1 MSFLGSVARIAG
13 TIAPFVA
20 GPVAGTAIATAV
32 GEVAKQEAKKEFRK
46 KQQARESEFSSMAD
60 FSDFGT
66 GRVGAV
72 QVPAYNPPVA
82 TQNAGGGFF
91 SDVGNFFRSAGGVV
105 REAFGSGIPQLFGVG
120 RPAGIAQQPAITS
133 VTNIGAQESQGSGT
147 IQAGFGSG
155 LGQLVN
161 VGSRLLRSPAG
172 QLGIGTAV
180 GGALSLMSPDGRQ
193 IRITRKTKRLAQ
205 QAYQLAMGDL
215 TAATQI
221 FAQLSGISVNE
232 QQYVLILTKR
242 FRNDGAVITKAALR
256 KTRSTIRKMKNMCDM
271 YDDLRPAARRR
282 TTMKRAR
289 AASTTLIKN

>member
-20 GPVAGTAIATAV
+20 GPVAGTAIATV
-32 GEVAKQEAKKEFRK
+32 SGKVAQQEAEKEFRK
-46 KQQARESEFSSMAD
+46 KQQARETEFSSMAD

-72 QVPAYNPPVA
+72 QVPAYNPPIA

-91 SDVGNFFRSAGGVV
+91 SGVSDFFRGAGSVV

-120 RPAGIAQQPAITS
+120 RPQGMTQQPAITS
-133 VTNIGAQESQGSGT
+133 VTNLGAQESQGSGT
-147 IQAGFGSG
+147 IQAGFGGG

-161 VGSRLLRSPAG
+161 VGSRLLRSPGG
-172 QLGIGTAV
+172 QLGLGTAI

-215 TAATQI
+215 STATQL

-256 KTRSTIRKMKNMCDM
+256 KTRSTIRKMKTMCDM
-271 YDDLRPAARRR
+271 YDDLRPTARRR
-282 TTMKRAR
+282 APMKRAR
-289 AASTTLIKN
+289 TSTTLIKN

>member
-1 MSFLGSVARIAG
+1 MSFLSNLIKDVAPVVA
-13 TIAPFVA
+13 TVAPFVPGGQA
-20 GPVAGTAIATAV
+20 VAAV
-32 GEVAKQEAKKEFRK
+32 ASAEVAADQRAAANYQRALQKDKI
-46 KQQARESEFSSMAD
+46 MAD
-60 FSDFGT
+60 FSDFGSN
-66 GRVGAV
+66 RQGAV
-72 QVPAYNPPVA
+72 VVPPYNPAPT
-82 TQNAGGGFF
+82 TQSAGGGFF
-91 SDVGNFFRSAGGVV
+91 SDVGSFFRSAGGLV
-105 REAFGSGIPQLFGVG
+105 RDAFGSGIPQLFGVG
-120 RPAGIAQQPAITS
+120 RPSGMLQQPAVTS

-147 IQAGFGSG
+147 IQAGFGTA
-155 LGQLVN
+155 LAPLAQF
-161 VGSRLLRSPAG
+161 GSRLLRSPAG

-215 TAATQI
+215 GTATQL

-282 TTMKRAR
+282 TPMKRAR
-289 AASTTLIKN
+289 ATTTLIKN

>member
-1 MSFLGSVARIAG
+1 MSFLSNIAKVVVPPAIG
-13 TIAPFVA
+13 FATGGPAAAFAA
-20 GPVAGTAIATAV
+20 GVSASEA
-32 GEVAKQEAKKEFRK
+32 AKAEKKFKAAQAAKET
-46 KQQARESEFSSMAD
+46 EMSSMAD

-66 GRVGAV
+66 SSRGAV
-72 QVPAYNPPVA
+72 VVPPYNVAPA

-91 SDVGNFFRSAGGVV
+91 SDVGSFFRSAGGVV
-105 REAFGSGIPQLFGVG
+105 RDAFGSGIPQLFGVG
-120 RPAGIAQQPAITS
+120 RPSGMAQQPAITT
-133 VTNIGAQESQGSGT
+133 VTNVGAQESQGSGS
-147 IQAGFGSG
+147 IQAGLGSG

-180 GGALSLMSPDGRQ
+180 GGALSLVDSSGRQ

-215 TAATQI
+215 STATQL

-256 KTRSTIRKMKNMCDM
+256 KTRSTIRKMKSMCDM

-282 TTMKRAR
+282 TPMKRAR
-289 AASTTLIKN
+289 ASTTLIKN

>member
-1 MSFLGSVARIAG
+1 MSFLSNLLKDVAPVVA
-13 TIAPFVA
+13 TVAPFIP
-20 GPVAGTAIATAV
+20 GGQPVAIAASAK
-32 GEVAKQEAKKEFRK
+32 VAADQRAAARY
-46 KQQARESEFSSMAD
+46 QQALAKEKNMAD

-66 GRVGAV
+66 SSTRAVVVPPYVGT
-72 QVPAYNPPVA
+72 PS

-91 SDVGNFFRSAGGVV
+91 SDVGSFFRSAGSVV
-105 REAFGSGIPQLFGVG
+105 RDAFGSGIPQLFGVG
-120 RPAGIAQQPAITS
+120 RPSGIAQQPAVTT
-133 VTNIGAQESQGSGT
+133 VTNVGAQESQGSGT
-147 IQAGFGSG
+147 IQAGLGTG

-161 VGSRLLRSPAG
+161 LGSRLIRSPAG
-172 QLGIGTAV
+172 QIGLGTAA
-180 GGALSLMSPDGRQ
+180 GGALSLMSSDGRQ
-193 IRITRKTKRLAQ
+193 VRITRKTKRLAQ

-215 TAATQI
+215 SAATQL

-282 TTMKRAR
+282 APMKRAR
-289 AASTTLIKN
+289 ASTTLIKN

>member
-1 MSFLGSVARIAG
+1 MSLLRRAASIVSRV
-13 TIAPFVA
+13 APFVA
-20 GPVAGTAIATAV
+20 GPVAGTAISTVA
-32 GEVAKQEAKKEFRK
+32 GEVAAKEAQKEF
-46 KQQARESEFSSMAD
+46 KQKQANIAQEMNMAD
-60 FSDFGT
+60 FSDFGGST
-66 GRVGAV
+66 RGAV
-72 QVPAYNPPVA
+72 VVPPYSPPIA

-105 REAFGSGIPQLFGVG
+105 RDAFGSGIPQLFGVG
-120 RPAGIAQQPAITS
+120 RPQGMAQQPAITT
-133 VTNIGAQESQGSGT
+133 VTNVGAQESQGSGT
-147 IQAGFGSG
+147 IEAGFGSG
-155 LGQLVN
+155 LG
-161 VGSRLLRSPAG
+161 RLIGPATNFLRSPTG
-172 QLGIGTAV
+172 QIGFGTAV
-180 GGALSLMSPDGRQ
+180 GGALSLLGGDGRQ

-215 TAATQI
+215 SAATSL

-282 TTMKRAR
+282 APMKRAR
-289 AASTTLIKN
+289 ASTTLIKN

>member
-13 TIAPFVA
+13 TVAPFIA
-20 GPVAGTAIATAV
+20 GPVAGTAIATAA
-32 GEVAKQEAKKEFRK
+32 GEVAKQEAKKEARK

-66 GRVGAV
+66 GRTPAV
-72 QVPAYNPPVA
+72 VVPPYSPPVA

-91 SDVGNFFRSAGGVV
+91 SDVSNFFRGAGTVV
-105 REAFGSGIPQLFGVG
+105 RDAFSSGIPQLLGVG

-180 GGALSLMSPDGRQ
+180 GGSLSLMTPDGRQ

-215 TAATQI
+215 GTATQL
-221 FAQLSGISVNE
+221 FANLSGIGVNE
-232 QQYVLILTKR
+232 QQYVQILTKR

-282 TTMKRAR
+282 TPMKRAR

>member
-1 MSFLGSVARIAG
+1 MSFLRRASSIVARV
-13 TIAPFVA
+13 APFVA
-20 GPVAGTAIATAV
+20 GPVAGTAIATVA
-32 GEVAKQEAKKEFRK
+32 GEVAGREARKEAKE
-46 KQQARESEFSSMAD
+46 KQQQLAKEYNMAD
-60 FSDFGT
+60 FSDFASSST
-66 GRVGAV
+66 RAV
-72 QVPAYNPPVA
+72 VVPPYTPPIA

-105 REAFGSGIPQLFGVG
+105 KEAFGSGIPQLFGIG
-120 RPAGIAQQPAITS
+120 RPQGIGQQPAITT
-133 VTNIGAQESQGSGT
+133 VTNVGAQESQGSGSL
-147 IQAGFGSG
+147 QAGIGSG

-215 TAATQI
+215 SSATQL
-221 FAQLSGISVNE
+221 FAQLSGIQVNE

-271 YDDLRPAARRR
+271 YDDLRPTARRR
-282 TTMKRAR
+282 TPMRRAR
-289 AASTTLIKN
+289 ATTTLIKN

>member
-1 MSFLGSVARIAG
+1 MSLLRRAASIVSRV
-13 TIAPFVA
+13 APFVA
-20 GPVAGTAIATAV
+20 GPVAGTAISSVA
-32 GEVAKQEAKKEFRK
+32 GEVAAKEAQKEYKQ
-46 KQQARESEFSSMAD
+46 KQANMAQEMNMAD
-60 FSDFGT
+60 FSDFGGST
-66 GRVGAV
+66 RGSVV
-72 QVPAYNPPVA
+72 VPPYSPPIA

-91 SDVGNFFRSAGGVV
+91 SDVGSFFRSAGGVV
-105 REAFGSGIPQLFGVG
+105 RDAFGSGIPQLFGVG
-120 RPAGIAQQPAITS
+120 RPQGIAQQPAITT
-133 VTNIGAQESQGSGT
+133 VTNVGAQESQGSGT
-147 IQAGFGSG
+147 IEAG
-155 LGQLVN
+155 LG
-161 VGSRLLRSPAG
+161 GSIGRLIGPAANFLRSPGG

-180 GGALSLMSPDGRQ
+180 GGALSLLGSDGRQ

-215 TAATQI
+215 STATSL

-282 TTMKRAR
+282 TPMKRAR
-289 AASTTLIKN
+289 ASTTLIKN